1 MHAQVWRCPAA
12 HQPTHS
18 GHLPLLPLQPMGW
31 CQVRGLLLPA
41 SLLLLA
47 ASVALAAGTPAA
59 SAVDSG
65 SSAVAQLAAVS
76 ARLLSSA
83 LVLCGRGLLHF
94 TSAVGGESSAGLTA
108 RAMSAM
114 RGSGRLLL
122 SLFGSG
128 QLQAAWRSSGLGA
141 LLDECTNFWVR
152 VPAARR
158 LLRAHCAAAR
168 PH

>member
-1 MHAQVWRCPAA
+1 
-12 HQPTHS
+12 
-18 GHLPLLPLQPMGW
+18 MGW
-31 CQVRGLLLPA
+31 FQVRGLLLPA